1 MSAPSFRRAF
11 LAGIGNACRKRS
23 VLIMSLIVPNIA
35 DTVHYWGTLRILV
48 KSIRVPEEVNQR
60 K

>member
-1 MSAPSFRRAF
+1 
-11 LAGIGNACRKRS
+11 
-23 VLIMSLIVPNIA
+23 MSLIVTNIA